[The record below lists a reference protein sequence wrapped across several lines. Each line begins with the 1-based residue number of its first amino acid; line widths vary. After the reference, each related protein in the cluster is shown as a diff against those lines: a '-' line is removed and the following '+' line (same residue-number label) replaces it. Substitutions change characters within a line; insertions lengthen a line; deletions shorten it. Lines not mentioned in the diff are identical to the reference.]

1 MDTHNTPS
9 AGLIREL
16 SQAECASLLRATSVG
31 RVAICT
37 ADGPVVV
44 PVNYA
49 MDGDAVIVRT
59 SSYTLLAAH
68 AWDQVAF
75 EVDEIDADLRKG
87 WSVLVSGR
95 GEPVDDVDDLIDSG
109 LARSLRPWAPG
120 SRDMFIKI
128 TPRRVTGREVVG

>member
-1 MDTHNTPS
+1 MDSDSTPT

-16 SQAECASLLRATSVG
+16 SQAECATLLRRTAVG

-37 ADGPVVV
+37 SDGPVVV

-49 MDGDAVIVRT
+49 MDGEDVIIRT

-75 EVDEIDADLRKG
+75 EVDEIDADLRRG

-95 GEPVDDVDDLIDSG
+95 GAPVDDVEDLIDSG
-109 LARSLRPWAPG
+109 LVTSLRPWAPG

-128 TPRRVTGREVVG
+128 TARRVTGRDVVG